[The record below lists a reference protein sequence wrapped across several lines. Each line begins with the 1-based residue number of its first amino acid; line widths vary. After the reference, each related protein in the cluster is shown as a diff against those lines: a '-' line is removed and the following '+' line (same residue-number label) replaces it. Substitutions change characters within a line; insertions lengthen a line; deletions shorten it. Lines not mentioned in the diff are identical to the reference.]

1 MIPNKPYESTASMID
16 QFIAKAKKDILES
29 ANKRDEAIFFVSS
42 EVYDFIQGRS
52 GGKSSA
58 GSACLGKSGAR
69 AQGIQSLLRVDRQ
82 NNEND

>member
-1 MIPNKPYESTASMID
+1 MTNKPYESTASMID

-58 GSACLGKSGAR
+58 N
-69 AQGIQSLLRVDRQ
+69 IPDRVRLMNIIRQ
-82 NNEND
+82 NSDQE